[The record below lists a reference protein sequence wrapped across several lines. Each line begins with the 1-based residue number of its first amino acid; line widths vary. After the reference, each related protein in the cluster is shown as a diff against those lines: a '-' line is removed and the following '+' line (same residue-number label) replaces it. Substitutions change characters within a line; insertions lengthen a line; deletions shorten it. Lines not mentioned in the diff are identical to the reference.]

1 MGGPVC
7 IFTRFAPRPSG
18 RALGGITRMN
28 VFTTDHPMV
37 SQHSL
42 HATRKD
48 LWVSYSWSILT
59 VAFILCPLF
68 LGVTWLGMGI
78 AETPDMP
85 DPSAAPSVLE
95 LILTAGS
102 FIISFP
108 AYLFLQADEPFGLT
122 EKILIYTGV
131 GFDGLFWAFASVS
144 LHRFLA
150 WHFQKKPIDT

>member
-1 MGGPVC
+1 
-7 IFTRFAPRPSG
+7 
-18 RALGGITRMN
+18 MN

-37 SQHSL
+37 SQHSW
-42 HATRKD
+42 HPTRRD
-48 LWVSYSWSILT
+48 AWVSYGCSILT
-59 VAFILCPLF
+59 VALILCPLF
-68 LGVTWLGMGI
+68 LGVTWFGMGI
-78 AETPDMP
+78 AETPDVA

-95 LILTAGS
+95 LILTAGG

-108 AYLFLQADEPFGLT
+108 ACVFLEVDEPFGLT
-122 EKILIYTGV
+122 QKILIYTGV